1 MAIVKH
7 LYGTFAEYQSW
18 IAKAENANSDAIV
31 FVYDD
36 LGNQRL
42 YRGAELIASHNV
54 DFVTSV
60 PTADAAVEGRLY
72 VVNTTDSISLY
83 AKHGGVVEEIGGA
96 PKAGSITELTVFNSE
111 LIATTINA
119 DSTDDQLAT
128 AKAVND
134 ALEAAKE
141 EMNAAVAELDGA
153 YVDVSA
159 SRSEDNTGTVLKFTT
174 KGGEYKEVTVGD
186 LFLTSA
192 SYDSNSHILSL
203 TVQGGDTVD
212 VDLQALVPQAV
223 STADVAMA
231 RNIVATVTVGNIT
244 KGQTIDI
251 SKITDIQTFLET
263 MLSQDSLPTATQP
276 SVTLTTPNNTA
287 YEVGTSVTP
296 IAYAVFSVGSYS
308 QTAAKNQVASGV
320 TLEDDTNGVAW
331 TLKCTGQDDKTYP
344 ASIGNSLGSA
354 SSPIS
359 FDPITVEDSTSVAVT
374 VTAKHSKGN
383 DPLSYLGN
391 SEVDGTLCSTKTI
404 AAGTKSDTNN
414 PKITGFRYCWYGY
427 KGADDAVDDPTTLTV
442 EQIKALGNQA
452 KSLPTTITAD
462 KMKQMFFAVPA
473 TWASGLAIPK
483 GTNSPLPQTVKGPYT
498 VQVGGVDNY
507 SPIAYNVFYVSNDT
521 AASGADTYQLTWS

>member
-42 YRGAELIASHNV
+42 YRGKELIASHNV
-54 DFVTSV
+54 EFVTSV
-60 PTADAAVEGRLY
+60 PAADAAVEGRLY

-111 LIATTINA
+111 LIATTISA
-119 DSTDDQLAT
+119 ESTDDQLAT

-141 EMNAAVAELDGA
+141 ELGTAISALDGA
-153 YVDVSA
+153 YVDVEA
-159 SRSEDNTGTVLKFTT
+159 SRAADNTGTVLKFST
-174 KGGEYKEVTVGD
+174 KDGQSKEVTVGD
-186 LFLTSA
+186 LFLTAA
-192 SYDSNSHILSL
+192 SYDSTSHKLSL
-203 TVQGGDTVD
+203 TVQGGQVVE

-223 STADVAMA
+223 STADVAMS

-244 KGQTIDI
+244 KGQTIDV

-263 MLSQDSLPTATQP
+263 MLSQDSLPSATQP
-276 SVTLTTPNNTA
+276 SVTLTTPNNKE
-287 YEVGTSVTP
+287 YEVGSKVIPT
-296 IAYAVFSVGSYS
+296 AYATFSVGSYS

-320 TLEDDTNGVAW
+320 TPKDDDNGVAW

-344 ASIGNSLGSA
+344 ASTGNSLGS
-354 SSPIS
+354 SSAPIS
-359 FDPITVEDSTSVAVT
+359 FDEITVEDNTSVAVT
-374 VTAKHSKGN
+374 VAVNHTAGN
-383 DPLSYLGN
+383 EPLSYLGN
-391 SEVDGTLCSTKTI
+391 SEVNGTACSTKKI
-404 AAGTKSDTNN
+404 AAGTKKDENN
-414 PKITGFRYCWYGY
+414 TKITGFRYCWYGY
-427 KGADDAVDDPTTLTV
+427 KGADDAIADPTALTV

-452 KSLPTTITAD
+452 KSLPSTID
-462 KMKQMFFAVPA
+462 GNKMKQMFFAVPA

-521 AASGADTYQLTWS
+521 AASGADTYQLSWS